1 MKALKY
7 IKLFEPL
14 KLKTFT
20 IRNRIVVPAMH
31 LNYCLNGE
39 MNDQLMNFYTERAK
53 GGVGMIIIGGCAV
66 EKRAGAPAM
75 ISIEDDKFIPGLKKL
90 ADSVHQHDTKIA
102 AQLYHAGRY
111 AMPFLS
117 GEDNVS
123 ASSVYSRFS
132 KSTSRTLTIDE
143 IHEVQDTIAKAA
155 VRAKKAN
162 YDAVELLGSAGY
174 LMDQFLSPVTNK
186 REDEYGGPWEN
197 RIKFPLEVVRKVRER
212 VGDDY
217 TVGIRVG
224 GDDFIPES
232 NTYVEKA
239 KIAKLYVEEGVDW
252 INVTGGWHE
261 TRTPQ
266 LTMGVPPGV
275 FTYLAQNIKTQVD
288 VPVFASNRI
297 NTPELAESVLR
308 DEKADAICMGR
319 AFIADP
325 YFVNKVK
332 EHREKDILYC
342 VACNACFDGVFQME
356 PIQCMRNFETSREGK
371 YNLSRKAEHPKKVLI
386 AGAGVA
392 GLEAARV
399 ATILGHE
406 VLVVEKRDDIG
417 GQLQASTIP
426 GIPGYRDELKRMYD
440 YYKDQIQRVP
450 LQVKYGMEVTPEIVK
465 EYNPDAV
472 IVATGV
478 KFSIPPIPGID
489 GSLGSDICFA
499 DEALVGDHPVGKNV
513 VVVGGAATGTEV
525 AIWAQRLGAMT
536 PDVAHFLYT
545 YKALP
550 LEEIMK
556 KWSRGPRRVTIIE
569 MLPRIGNSI
578 GKSTRWTMLDEVK
591 HLGIDVI
598 TNATITKFEGKSVHF
613 THNNEEKTIGNID
626 TFILATGVRPNQDLY
641 NQLKKMNMQAKVYRI
656 GDCKKP
662 RTLLEA
668 VHDGYKVAYN
678 LDKK

>member
-1 MKALKY
+1 MRY

-14 KLKTFT
+14 KLRTFT
-20 IRNRIVVPAMH
+20 IRNRIVIPAMH
-31 LNYCLNGE
+31 LNYSLNGE
-39 MNDQLMNFYTERAK
+39 MNDQLINFYTERAK
-53 GGVGMIIIGGCAV
+53 GGVGMIIIGGCSV

-75 ISIEDDKFIPGLKKL
+75 ISIEDDKFIPGLKRL
-90 ADSVHQHDTKIA
+90 ADSVHEHDTKIA

-111 AMPFLS
+111 AFPFLS
-117 GEDNVS
+117 GEENVS
-123 ASSVYSRFS
+123 ASSIYSRFS
-132 KSTSRTLTIDE
+132 KSTSRTLEIDE

-155 VRAKKAN
+155 FRAKKAN

-186 REDEYGGPWEN
+186 RTDEYGGPWEN
-197 RIKFPLEVVRKVRER
+197 RIRFPLELVRKVRKQ
-212 VGDDY
+212 VGKNF

-224 GDDFIPES
+224 GDDFIPGS
-232 NTYVEKA
+232 NTYIEKA
-239 KIAKLYVEEGVDW
+239 EIAKLYAQEGVDW

-275 FTYLAQNIKTQVD
+275 FTYLAQNIKNQVD

-297 NTPELAESVLR
+297 NTPKLAESVLR
-308 DEKADAICMGR
+308 DGMADAVCMGR

-325 YFVNKVK
+325 YFVKKVK
-332 EHREKDILYC
+332 EGRERDILAC

-371 YNLSRKAEHPKKVLI
+371 YDLSKKTEIPKKVLI
-386 AGAGVA
+386 VGAGVS
-392 GLEAARV
+392 GLEAARI

-406 VLVVEKRDDIG
+406 VLVIERRDDIG
-417 GQLQASTIP
+417 GQLMASTIP
-426 GIPGYRDELKRMYD
+426 GILGYRDELKRMYD
-440 YYKDQIQRVP
+440 YYKEQIRRVP
-450 LQVKYGMEVTPEIVK
+450 LQVKFGLEVTPEIVRD
-465 EYNPDAV
+465 YGADAV
-472 IVATGV
+472 ICATGV

-489 GSLGSDICFA
+489 GSLGSDVCFA

-513 VVVGGAATGTEV
+513 VVVGGAATGVET
-525 AIWAQRLGAMT
+525 AIWAARLGAMT
-536 PDVAHFLYT
+536 PDIAHFLYT

-550 LEEIMK
+550 TEEILK
-556 KWSRGPRRVTIIE
+556 KWVKGPRNVTMLE
-569 MLPRIGNSI
+569 LLPRIGNSI
-578 GKSTRWTMLDEVK
+578 GKSTRWTMLDEIK
-591 HLGIDVI
+591 HLGIEVV
-598 TNATITKFEGKSVHF
+598 TNATITKFEGKTVHF
-613 THNNEEKTIGNID
+613 THNNEEKTLGDVD
-626 TFILATGVRPNQDLY
+626 TFILATGVKPNRDLY
-641 NQLKKMNMQAKVYRI
+641 NKLKKMELPSKLYRI

-668 VHDGYKVAYN
+668 IHEGYKVAYN

>member
-1 MKALKY
+1 MNFMKY

-14 KLKTFT
+14 NLRLFT
-20 IRNRIVVPAMH
+20 MRNRIVVPAMH

-39 MNDQLMNFYTERAK
+39 MNDSLFNFYVERAK
-53 GGVGMIIIGGCAV
+53 GGAGLIIIGGCAV

-75 ISIEDDKFIPGLKKL
+75 ISIDNDSLIPGLKTL
-90 ADSVHQHDTKIA
+90 ADEVHKHDTKIA

-123 ASSVYSRFS
+123 VSSVYSRFS

-155 VRAKKAN
+155 IRAKKAN

-197 RIKFPLEVVRKVRER
+197 RIRFPLELIRKVRER
-212 VGDDY
+212 VGEDY
-217 TVGIRVG
+217 TVGIRIG
-224 GDDFIPES
+224 GDDFIPGS
-232 NTYVEKA
+232 NTWIEKA
-239 KIAKLYVEEGVDW
+239 KVAKLYAEEGVDW

-266 LTMGVPPGV
+266 LTMGVPPGA
-275 FTYLAQNIKTQVD
+275 FTYLAQNIKNQVD

-308 DEKADAICMGR
+308 DEKADAICLGR

-325 YFVNKVK
+325 YFPIKVK
-332 EHREKDILYC
+332 EHREKEIMYC
-342 VACNACFDGVFQME
+342 VACNACFDGVFAME
-356 PIQCMRNFETSREGK
+356 PVLCMRNFETSREGK
-371 YNLSRKAEHPKKVLI
+371 YDLSKKTEHSKKVLI
-386 AGAGVA
+386 IGAGIA

-406 VLVVEKRDDIG
+406 VLLIEKNEDIG
-417 GQLQASTIP
+417 GQLHASTVP

-440 YYKDQIQRVP
+440 YYKDQIRSVP
-450 LQVKYGMEVTPEIVK
+450 LQVKLGLEVTPEIVQD
-465 EYNPDAV
+465 YNPDAV
-472 IVATGV
+472 ICATGV
-478 KFSIPPIPGID
+478 KFNIPQIPGID

-513 VVVGGAATGTEV
+513 VVVGGAATGVETAV
-525 AIWAQRLGAMT
+525 WAARLGAMT
-536 PDVAHFLYT
+536 PDTAYFLYT

-550 LEEIMK
+550 MQEIVK
-556 KWSRGPRRVTIIE
+556 RWSRGPRRVTILE
-569 MLPRIGNSI
+569 MLPRIGSSI
-578 GKSTRWTMLDEVK
+578 GKSTRWTMLDEIE
-591 HLGIDVI
+591 HLGIDVV
-598 TNATITKFEGKSVHF
+598 TNAHITKFEGKIVHF
-613 THNNEEKTIGNID
+613 THDNEKKTLEDID
-626 TFILATGVRPNQDLY
+626 TFILATGVKPNQDLY
-641 NQLKKMNMQAKVYRI
+641 NQFKKMDLSAKLYRI
-656 GDCKKP
+656 GDCKKS

-668 VHDGYKVAYN
+668 IHEGYKVAYN